1 MKTVLRRAPAIFG
14 LLLLVGAVFVV
25 AREFG
30 HLRIR
35 DIAHAVHTI
44 PRRSLLMGAGCT
56 VAAYSVLTLYDRLA
70 TRYAGHRLLWRRTAF
85 ASFCAYVLSHNLGF
99 SALSGAAVRY
109 RLYAAWG
116 LPAAAI
122 ARVIAFCSLTFF
134 LGSLAIGGA
143 VALGEPHAV
152 PFFGSH
158 LPVWAIRAVGVGF
171 WSVLAA
177 YMTLSR
183 RVPRIVIGG
192 HEIELP
198 GARTGVKQVLLA
210 VTDVTVTSSILFMLL
225 PHAAGLSFPKFLTI
239 YIASYTAGLLAS
251 VPGGL
256 GVFDTAVLLGLRPFL
271 PPAEIL
277 GAVLVFR
284 LYYYVVPLFLAGAMF
299 AGHEVYLR
307 GVARVGTRPVRTG
320 VMRAS
325 EADFSVAASTG
336 ITALSGALLLAIG
349 VLEPVAEPGFLR
361 GAFDAALFASHASE
375 YVVSL
380 VGAALMVL
388 AVGLSHRVTLAWGA
402 SVLLLTA
409 AAVICLAQGQP
420 IWITASELLAAGL
433 LLPFRAAYY
442 RHARILSE
450 PLEPGTTLPLVAMAG
465 CVLAFAHLEPEF
477 RYLDRSSW
485 WQVVLTSALPDRLRL
500 SVLLLVVVFLFATW
514 RVIRPGRVAW
524 LPWSADGQRQF
535 ADLGGLALGRA
546 DGLVLGETGRGGI
559 AFRRVGDVLL
569 GLGDPAGTMRDR
581 VSAIWRLHDLAIQ
594 EGCTT
599 AVWQASA
606 ELLDVWG
613 DIGLTAWPLGAD
625 GRPADQETLDRE
637 TQDRDTGEGERFLC
651 CPDDAR
657 YRAIVAALPE
667 LDEAGS
673 GARPRP

>member
-1 MKTVLRRAPAIFG
+1 MKALLRRAPAVFG

-35 DIAHAVHTI
+35 DIAHAVHAM
-44 PRRSLLMGAGCT
+44 PRRSLLTGAACT
-56 VAAYSVLTLYDRLA
+56 VAAYFVLTFYDRLA
-70 TRYAGHRLLWRRTAF
+70 TRYAGHRLPWRRTAF

-116 LPAAAI
+116 LTPAAI

-134 LGSLAIGGA
+134 LGSLSIGGA
-143 VALGEPHAV
+143 VALLEPRAV

-158 LPVWAIRAVGVGF
+158 LPAWAIRLVGIGF
-171 WSVLAA
+171 WSIVGA

-183 RVPRIVIGG
+183 RFPRIVLGG
-192 HEIELP
+192 HAIELP
-198 GARTGVKQVLLA
+198 GARTGVKQVVLA
-210 VTDVTVTSSILFMLL
+210 VTDVTVTSSILFSLL
-225 PHAAGLSFPKFLTI
+225 PHAAGLGFAKFLTI

-256 GVFDTAVLLGLRPFL
+256 GVFDTAILLGLQGFM
-271 PPAEIL
+271 PPAVIL

-284 LYYYVVPLFLAGAMF
+284 LYYYVVPLFLAGTMF
-299 AGHEVYLR
+299 AVHEVYLR
-307 GVARVGTRPVRTG
+307 GAARVQKRPARTG
-320 VMRAS
+320 FIRAS

-349 VLEPVAEPGFLR
+349 VLEPVEAPRFLR
-361 GAFDAALFASHASE
+361 RAFDAGLFASHASE

-380 VGAALMVL
+380 IGAALMVL
-388 AVGLSHRVTLAWGA
+388 AIGLSQRVTLAWGA
-402 SVLLLTA
+402 SILLLTGA
-409 AAVICLAQGQP
+409 SIICLAQGQP
-420 IWITASELLAAGL
+420 FWLAGSELLAAGL

-442 RHARILSE
+442 RHARLLSE
-450 PLEPGTTLPLVAMAG
+450 PLDPGTTLPLVAMAG
-465 CVLAFAHLEPEF
+465 CVLAFAQLEPQL

-514 RVIRPGRVAW
+514 RVIRPGRVSW
-524 LPWSADGQRQF
+524 LPWSSGGQRQF
-535 ADLGGLALGRA
+535 ADLGGEPPVGAEGV
-546 DGLVLGETGRGGI
+546 VLGETGRSCI

-569 GLGDPAGTMRDR
+569 GLGDPAGT
-581 VSAIWRLHDLAIQ
+581 VGEQISAIWRLHDLAVQ
-594 EGCTT
+594 EGRTT
-599 AVWQASA
+599 AVCWASE

-613 DIGLTAWPLGAD
+613 DIGLTAWPLDAQGL
-625 GRPADQETLDRE
+625 PLPRE
-637 TQDRDTGEGERFLC
+637 TDKAERYLC
-651 CPDDAR
+651 CSDEAR
-657 YRAIVAALPE
+657 FRAVLNAMPE
-667 LDEAGS
+667 LKRVAEP
-673 GARPRP
+673 ARR